1 MKKESKDA
9 AAGGEPPARSDA
21 IAGPGGV
28 KEEVKTPPPPGP
40 VDIGKVVRIADSA
53 TSTSSKVGEILIR
66 QTSTGE
72 EVVDELRTNA
82 MNLRKQHDEEHKMR
96 RVRSASKYA
105 MIKKGYGEDEDDED
119 DEAGGIDSSKTRS
132 MYRAYTP
139 KEKDEM
145 FSMAGSL
152 FLLGLVF
159 AAAVF
164 MFGEDFMLLDGAGF
178 SVWILWQVS
187 VLVGMVC
194 KTYDVPPLLGN
205 LISGIVLRNL
215 PGGVVDALPDSWSSI
230 IRATGLSLI
239 LMRSGLELDVPMVM
253 KQGWIAARLTVCPGF
268 VEAMVVG
275 GVSTQIFGMPIA
287 LALALGFILA
297 AVSPA
302 VVVGGMFNLQKLGY
316 GVAKGIPSLVVAAA
330 SFDDVVAIS
339 GYSMCIGAAISTG
352 HDATLAAIEGPIN
365 IIAGVVV
372 GAVAGSVCGMTR
384 LFNTK
389 VKRTVVCV
397 AMGLFLMYVSLS
409 IHYHGAGALA
419 GLVTTISASYF
430 WQNATWNDYLPDMNL
445 SLPASDEW
453 HHETEHDIAL
463 VWEYAA
469 SPLLFAVIGA
479 SINFSVLDASIIP
492 YSIAVVVCGA
502 AVRVPTA
509 ILVTGG
515 KDLTLKER
523 CFVGLAW
530 IPKATVQAALGS
542 VPLDIVLT
550 YKDDTDSDFDEYK
563 RWGEQILVTAVVA
576 ILITAPI
583 GLICIN
589 ALGEKWLT
597 LDVVDDDNEL
607 IKEVEMAGRGAGA
620 YKDEEGGDAPNHV
633 GEKATSTTGLSST
646 SSTSDDH
653 SGTIQLSKF
662 QESFID
668 GVTSVFA
675 EYAGRQANSAAA
687 EKQQAKDEMNAL
699 ARRVGISTKH
709 NHKKRRL
716 ANWEKNEQQKRMTVA
731 ATRQLNKRLVVHYFH
746 RTTDH
751 IETLEGTM
759 KKIKEISERQGG
771 LTSSNIDSLQL
782 GDAMHSAEAI
792 MEATMACFRV
802 IEGME
807 EKFPAEDLY
816 HLIDDDDGEQSL
828 RRGSKTAY
836 DAVSGQ
842 VVYKSS
848 TDGSDPMSE
857 SIEVLKRRGSS
868 VGGAWD

>member
-1 MKKESKDA
+1 MKKESKGA
-9 AAGGEPPARSDA
+9 SVGGAPPTMSDA
-21 IAGPGGV
+21 IMGPGNE
-28 KEEVKTPPPPGP
+28 EEVTPPPAPSDN
-40 VDIGKVVRIADSA
+40 VEKSVKIG
-53 TSTSSKVGEILIR
+53 GEVLIR
-66 QTSTGE
+66 QTSRGE
-72 EVVDELRTNA
+72 EEVDELRTNA
-82 MNLRKQHDEEHKMR
+82 MNLRKQHDEELKSR

-105 MIKKGYGEDEDDED
+105 MIKKGYGEDDDDDDDDDEGAD
-119 DEAGGIDSSKTRS
+119 RKGAESMRSKS

-164 MFGEDFMLLDGAGF
+164 MFGEDFMLIDGPGF

-205 LISGIVLRNL
+205 LISGIILRNL

-287 LALALGFILA
+287 LAFALGFILA

-339 GYSMCIGAAISTG
+339 GYSMCIGAAINTG
-352 HDATLAAIEGPIN
+352 HDPTLSALEGPIN
-365 IIAGVVV
+365 IVAGVVV
-372 GAVAGSVCGMTR
+372 GAIGGSVCGMTR

-389 VKRTVVCV
+389 VKRTLVCV

-430 WQNATWNDYLPDMNL
+430 WQNEAWNKYLPDVNL

-492 YSIAVVVCGA
+492 YSIAIVCCGA

-515 KDLTLKER
+515 KNLTWIER
-523 CFVGLAW
+523 SFVGLAW

-542 VPLDIVLT
+542 VPLDIVLS
-550 YKDDTDSDFDEYK
+550 YKDQTDSDFDDYK

-597 LDVVDDDNEL
+597 LDVVDDDHEETKGL
-607 IKEVEMAGRGAGA
+607 EMTDR
-620 YKDEEGGDAPNHV
+620 DEEGGDTPKNV
-633 GEKATSTTGLSST
+633 GEKATSTTGLSS
-646 SSTSDDH
+646 SSSSISEDQ
-653 SGTIQLSKF
+653 SGTIQISKF

-716 ANWEKNEQQKRMTVA
+716 ANWEKNEQRKRMTIA

-751 IETLEGTM
+751 IETIEGIVKRT
-759 KKIKEISERQGG
+759 KEISERQGG
-771 LTSSNIDSLQL
+771 LTAANIESLRL
-782 GDAMHSAEAI
+782 GDALHSAEAI

-807 EKFPAEDLY
+807 ENFPAEDLY
-816 HLIDDDDGEQSL
+816 HLIDDENGEQSL